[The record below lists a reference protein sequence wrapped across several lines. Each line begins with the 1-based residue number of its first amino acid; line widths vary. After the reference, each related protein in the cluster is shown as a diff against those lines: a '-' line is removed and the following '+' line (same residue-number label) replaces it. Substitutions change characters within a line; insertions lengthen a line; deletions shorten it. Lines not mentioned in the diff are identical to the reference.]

1 MARRASRTKVWAG
14 RLGSET
20 DDEVERYTSSVDVDK
35 RLAAEDVEGSR
46 AHARMLREV
55 GILSAA
61 ELRAVDKGLAA
72 IAAELKAGAFAFAA
86 SDEDIHTAVERRL
99 HELAGTAAGK
109 LHTGRSR
116 NDQVVT
122 DLRLWSRRACSELLS
137 AVAGLQE
144 ALLARAE
151 EHRGAVLPGY
161 THGQRAQVVSL
172 AHHLLAYVEMLQ
184 RDAERLIAARRRSD
198 VLPLGSGALAG
209 STLRLDRERVRA
221 GLGFAGL
228 TANSMD
234 AVSDRDFAVEVVA
247 ALALLMVHLSRLSEE
262 LVLWSSAEFGFVTFP
277 DSHATGSS
285 LMPQK
290 KNPDVA
296 ELARGRS
303 ARVIGDLV
311 TLLTLLKG
319 LPLTYNRDLQED
331 KPPLFDAV
339 DTSLATLSVL
349 AGVVAVVR
357 FNSEAM
363 MAAAADPSLVAT
375 DVAEYLVLRGVPF
388 REAHTIVGRAVARGE
403 REGRTIADL
412 TAREWK
418 ALSKHFD
425 ADVVSLFDVRA
436 ALRRRDGRGGP
447 GPRSV
452 ARQLTRAR
460 KLVAETRRQVTAQE
474 GRRSG

>member
-1 MARRASRTKVWAG
+1 MAKRVARSKVWAG
-14 RLGSET
+14 RLGSDT
-20 DDEVERYTSSVDVDK
+20 DDDVERYTSSVDVDK
-35 RLAAEDVEGSR
+35 RLAGEDVEGSR

-55 GILSAA
+55 GIVSAA
-61 ELRAVDKGLAA
+61 ELRAIDRGLGT
-72 IAAELKAGAFAFAA
+72 IANELKAGTFVFVA

-99 HELAGTAAGK
+99 HELAGAAAGK

-122 DLRLWSRRACSELLS
+122 DLRLWSRRAGNELL
-137 AVAGLQE
+137 AAIAGLQD

-151 EHRGAVLPGY
+151 QHRGTVLPGY
-161 THGQRAQVVSL
+161 THGQRAQPVSL
-172 AHHLLAYVEMLQ
+172 AHHLLAYFEMLQ
-184 RDAERLIAARRRSD
+184 RDTERVIAAQDRSD

-209 STLRLDRERVRA
+209 STLRLDREHVRA
-221 GLGFAGL
+221 TLGFAAV

-339 DTSLATLSVL
+339 DTSMATLRVL
-349 AGVVAVVR
+349 TGLISSVR
-357 FNSEAM
+357 FNSDAM
-363 MAAAADPSLVAT
+363 MAAAADPSLMAT
-375 DVAEYLVLRGVPF
+375 DVAEYLVQRGVPF
-388 REAHTIVGRAVARGE
+388 REAHTIVGRAVAQTE
-403 REGRTIADL
+403 SGRTLADL

-418 ALSKHFD
+418 AMSEHFD
-425 ADVVSLFDVRA
+425 RDVLSLFDVRA
-436 ALRRRDGRGGP
+436 SLRRREGPGGP

-452 ARQLTRAR
+452 ARQLTRAG
-460 KLVAETRRQVTAQE
+460 KLVAETRRHVAARQ
-474 GRRSG
+474 GP